1 MAEIVLSGVVDRIIH
16 GLGSAAV
23 HEIAL
28 LWGVNDELSG
38 LQETIS
44 TIKAVL
50 LDAEKKQ
57 FHNNEV
63 RAWLKRLENAFYDAD
78 DLEDEFNTEAALP
91 KQRMLGSTEMT
102 KLGCRIKAIKDRLE
116 AIRKDRKFH
125 LDETCKETKVETTK
139 GRETHSEKPE
149 KEATR
154 RDKDKMAIVERLL
167 DPKIEENIFV
177 VPIVGCGGLGK
188 TTLAKLLFNDDKIK
202 QLQKGPLLYKDIESL
217 EMDQLQKRLQKEIV
231 GKKYLLVLDDV
242 WNENRELWLELKGLL
257 AKCAKGSR
265 IILTTRSIVVAE
277 ITSTMKPYIL
287 ERLDKEESWSLF
299 KNVAFRHDQMSND
312 SKISEIGRE
321 IVDKC
326 GGIPLAI
333 RKIGRMLYNKN
344 PNTEWSSFRRK
355 EFSTIDQEKK

>member
-102 KLGCRIKAIKDRLE
+102 K
-116 AIRKDRKFH
+116 
-125 LDETCKETKVETTK
+125 
-139 GRETHSEKPE
+139 
-149 KEATR
+149 
-154 RDKDKMAIVERLL
+154 
-167 DPKIEENIFV
+167 
-177 VPIVGCGGLGK
+177 
-188 TTLAKLLFNDDKIK
+188 
-202 QLQKGPLLYKDIESL
+202 
-217 EMDQLQKRLQKEIV
+217 
-231 GKKYLLVLDDV
+231 V
-242 WNENRELWLELKGLL
+242 W
-257 AKCAKGSR
+257 
-265 IILTTRSIVVAE
+265 T
-277 ITSTMKPYIL
+277 
-287 ERLDKEESWSLF
+287 F
-299 KNVAFRHDQMSND
+299 
-312 SKISEIGRE
+312 
-321 IVDKC
+321 
-326 GGIPLAI
+326 
-333 RKIGRMLYNKN
+333 
-344 PNTEWSSFRRK
+344 
-355 EFSTIDQEKK
+355 FSTPNQLAF